1 MKTKTNIVI
10 NSVYVITKINNKNGI
25 SVGAGN
31 DILIN

>member
-1 MKTKTNIVI
+1 VI

-31 DILIN
+31 DILINWRFK